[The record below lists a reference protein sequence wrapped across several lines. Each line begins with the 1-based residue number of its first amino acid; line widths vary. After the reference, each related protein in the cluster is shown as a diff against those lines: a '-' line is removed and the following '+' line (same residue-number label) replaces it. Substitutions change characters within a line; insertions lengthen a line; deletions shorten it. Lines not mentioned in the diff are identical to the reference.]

1 MENFSTKIS
10 KLSLEADPSVI
21 GEAFVAKTERN
32 LAKNLG
38 LLFGVTD
45 LCDLPDGF
53 VDKFTEM
60 ISDLKTEYYLPPFD
74 IEEGLEKRFEE
85 CLQRANRRL
94 NKIINESFEEINLSG
109 IHAIIGLIHKNKIYL
124 SQIGHISAFL
134 FHQRKQFDRIIIDI
148 LGVGADKKA
157 KIDHEKMFSN
167 IVSGAI
173 SEKDDIIIC
182 NSKVLEAVSQ
192 YDLLGLFSE
201 SQAEEVIPVKLE
213 KLIESIGQKSNFYAI
228 IIQPDIEE
236 VTQQS
241 TGSLPINKNNQVPSL
256 PSQNSINKLLRTQEK
271 TEKYL
276 TPSLMPSWQKILILL
291 GRGIKKTS
299 IFIWKYLKIVL
310 IYINNY
316 ARKLFIIIKNK
327 LFKKSAAKEIMPI
340 IPGGASSQIEPMK
353 PSEKFSEIT
362 QPDFQQMPATNPLNI
377 ISNWVNGQIAK
388 IIRLNK
394 LQKALLILAL
404 ILIFA
409 FSESIVWMGQAS
421 SNKKSPNDPQ
431 VISLQIE
438 DKLSLAE
445 AQNIFNDEVGAK
457 SYLQQ
462 ARDLLA
468 KIPEKKKYQ
477 SMRSDLLSKIEK
489 LSQTIQKISY
499 LENPQLITDLTADNA
514 QIKSMALSG
523 RILFVYGNGNQI
535 LYQIDLDKKQI
546 NKSNIPQNLNII
558 KIASLDAKNLI
569 ILDNSGN
576 LFKYTLKASTT
587 DPLLS
592 GSASDVSLYAG
603 KIYILQK
610 DKNQIIKY
618 SLVKNKLSTPSSLIK
633 NNYNLANTS
642 AISATVSGVLSFDN
656 SGQIKYFKKG
666 IPDNM
671 PFTVIDPAV
680 KPPVQIYGDSAGYI
694 YLLDQTNK
702 KVIIYDKKGEL
713 KVQITSTQ
721 FNSLDGMAVSE
732 KDKKIY
738 LLSGSK
744 IFAINT
750 NL

>member
-1 MENFSTKIS
+1 MENFSTQIS
-10 KLSLEADPSVI
+10 KLSLEADKSI
-21 GEAFVAKTERN
+21 TGEAFIVKTERN

-38 LLFGVTD
+38 LLFGITD
-45 LCDLPDGF
+45 LRDLPDTF

-60 ISDLKTEYYLPPFD
+60 ISDLRTEYYLPPFD

-94 NKIINESFEEINLSG
+94 NKIINESFEEVDLYNV
-109 IHAIIGLIHKNKIYL
+109 HAVIGLIHKNKIYL
-124 SQIGHISAFL
+124 SQIGHIGAFL

-148 LGVGADKKA
+148 LNPGAEKKT
-157 KIDHEKMFSN
+157 KPDHEKMFSN

-182 NSKVLEAVSQ
+182 NSKILEAVSQ
-192 YDLLGLFSE
+192 YDLLALFSDSTSEE
-201 SQAEEVIPVKLE
+201 SIPARIE
-213 KLIESIGQKSNFYAI
+213 QLIESIGQKDNFYAI
-228 IIQPDIEE
+228 VIQPEVEE
-236 VTQQS
+236 ISQQS
-241 TGSLPINKNNQVPSL
+241 VGSLPIRKNDQVPSL

-276 TPSLMPSWQKILILL
+276 TPSLMPSWQKILILV
-291 GRGIKKTS
+291 GRGSKKTA
-299 IFIWKYLKIVL
+299 IFIWKYLKISL
-310 IYINNY
+310 IYLGNH
-316 ARKLFIIIKNK
+316 AKRLFILIQSKLSKNSVAV
-327 LFKKSAAKEIMPI
+327 KSTTPI
-340 IPGGASSQIEPMK
+340 LPGGAELIPEYNEGSSDT
-353 PSEKFSEIT
+353 SEL
-362 QPDFQQMPATNPLNI
+362 QQMPATNPLNI
-377 ISNWVNGQIAK
+377 ISNGINKQIARIVKLNRTQK
-388 IIRLNK
+388 I
-394 LQKALLILAL
+394 LLILAL
-404 ILIFA
+404 LLIFA

-431 VISLQIE
+431 VISQQVE

-445 AQNIFNDEVGAK
+445 AQNIFNDEAGAK
-457 SYLQQ
+457 TYLQQ

-468 KIPEKKKYQ
+468 KIPDKKKYQ
-477 SMRSDLLSKIEK
+477 VMRSDLQAKINK
-489 LSQTIQKISY
+489 LSQTIQKISFID
-499 LENPQLITDLTADNA
+499 NPQLITDLTSDNA
-514 QIKSMALSG
+514 QIKSLAISG
-523 RILFVYGNGNQI
+523 KILFAYGNANQV

-546 NKSNIPQNLNII
+546 NRSNIPHTQNLNIT
-558 KIASLDAKNLI
+558 KIAPLDAKNLI
-569 ILDNSGN
+569 ILDSSGN
-576 LFKYTLKASTT
+576 LSKYTLKASTT

-592 GSASDVSLYAG
+592 GSASDFSVYAA
-603 KIYILQK
+603 KPYILQK

-618 SLVKNKLSTPSSLIK
+618 SLVKNKLSTPSLLIK

-642 AISATVSGVLSFDN
+642 AITATESGVLSFDN

-666 IPDNM
+666 IPEAIT
-671 PFTVIDPAV
+671 FTAVDPIV
-680 KPPVQIYGDSAGYI
+680 KSPVQLYGDSAGYI